1 MAWNFQRTEQQFD
14 QIPVGDH
21 RVVIDSAEKAV
32 SKNDNEMLVL
42 KLKVSGFSSLLW
54 NYIVF
59 MPDRPEITN
68 QKLTQVFDSF
78 DIEDGNFNLASWVG
92 KAGAVHVKIDDSGRS
107 VVSYYIHKKKQGNLP
122 PWKNVQNA
130 SASASSS
137 SAPVGG
143 FTQVADSDTPW

>member
-21 RVVIDSAEKAV
+21 RVIIDSAEKAV
-32 SKNDNEMLVL
+32 SKNGNEMLVL
-42 KLKVSGFSSLLW
+42 KMKVSGFSSMLW

-78 DIEDGNFNLASWVG
+78 AIEDGNFNLASWEG
-92 KAGAVHVKIDDSGRS
+92 KSGAVHVKIDDSGRS

-122 PWKNVQNA
+122 PWKNVQNT
-130 SASASSS
+130 SASASSAPMS
-137 SAPVGG
+137 SGFSPVN
-143 FTQVADSDTPW
+143 DPDTPW